1 MNIELM
7 MLQVLDDPTG
17 VRIIVGTKYPDFQE
31 MNPNDNAYFMIDR
44 SDANDVYDVVT
55 KEKVQSAE
63 VYDYWQV
70 SDSLGQCKKFNS
82 NVELI
87 EFLNSIEG
95 IITKAWVESF

>member
-7 MLQVLDDPTG
+7 MLQVLDDPTS
-17 VRIIVGTKYPDFQE
+17 VRIIVETKYPNLE
-31 MNPNDNAYFMIDR
+31 SESDNAYFMIDR
-44 SDANDVYDVVT
+44 SNGGVIHAVT
-55 KEKVQSAE
+55 GEVIDEAE

-70 SDSLGQCKKFNS
+70 SDSIGQTRKFNT

-87 EFLNSIEG
+87 EFLDSIEY

>member
-7 MLQVLDDPTG
+7 MLQVLDDPTS
-17 VRIIVGTKYPDFQE
+17 VRIIVETKYPNLE
-31 MNPNDNAYFMIDR
+31 SESDNAYFMIDR
-44 SDANDVYDVVT
+44 SNGGVIHAVT
-55 KEKVQSAE
+55 GEVIDEAE

-70 SDSLGQCKKFNS
+70 SDSIGQTRKFNS

-87 EFLNSIEG
+87 EFLDSIEY

>member
-17 VRIIVGTKYPDFQE
+17 VRIIVETKYPDFSDQ
-31 MNPNDNAYFMIDR
+31 NGTQNAYFMIDR
-44 SDANDVYDVVT
+44 GDCGIPNDKESEVVYDH
-55 KEKVQSAE
+55 
-63 VYDYWQV
+63 WQV
-70 SDSLGQCKKFNS
+70 SDSLGQSCKFNS
-82 NVELI
+82 NVKLL